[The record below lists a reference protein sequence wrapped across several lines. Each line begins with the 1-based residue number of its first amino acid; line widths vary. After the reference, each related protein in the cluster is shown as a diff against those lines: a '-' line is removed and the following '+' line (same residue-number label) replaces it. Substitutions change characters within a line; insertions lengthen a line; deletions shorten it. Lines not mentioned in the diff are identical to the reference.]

1 MQENN
6 RLLNIKE
13 FYVFNRVNGSWAARK
28 KRAFFYPNWSKKY
41 AFTYCKYRQ

>member
-28 KRAFFYPNWSKKY
+28 KESIFLSKLKQKICFYIL
-41 AFTYCKYRQ
+41 

>member
-13 FYVFNRVNGSWAARK
+13 FYVFNRVNGS
-28 KRAFFYPNWSKKY
+28 
-41 AFTYCKYRQ
+41 